1 MTRLSLLTAVALLAL
16 MSLAQWALA
25 AECRLSLDEAAGT
38 LSDLAQERPRMSGLT
53 TEGDAFI
60 LYGNAATGT
69 WTMVLVDGDGC
80 ARIVAYGSRYRDVLR
95 GVAG

>member
-1 MTRLSLLTAVALLAL
+1 MTRLALLTAAVVLAL

-38 LSDLAQERPRMSGLT
+38 LEGLANERPRMSGLT

-69 WTMVLVDGDGC
+69 WTMVLVDGDDC
-80 ARIVAYGSRYRDVLR
+80 ARIVAFGTRYRDVLR

>member
-1 MTRLSLLTAVALLAL
+1 MTRLALLTAAVVLAL

-25 AECRLSLDEAAGT
+25 GECRLSLEAAAET
-38 LSDLAQERPRMSGLT
+38 LEGLAHERPRMSGLT
-53 TEGDAFI
+53 ESGDAFI

-80 ARIVAYGSRYRDVLR
+80 ARIVAFGTRYRDVLR